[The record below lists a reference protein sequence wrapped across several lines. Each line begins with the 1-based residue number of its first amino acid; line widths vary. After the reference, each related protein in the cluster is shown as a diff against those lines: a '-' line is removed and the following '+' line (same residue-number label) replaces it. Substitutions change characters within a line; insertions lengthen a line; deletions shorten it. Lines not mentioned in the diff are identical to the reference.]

1 MGSRGDRLWEISM
14 SFKDSHIV
22 MLNLNCF
29 MSFSRP
35 PWLIINFIWILMIEE
50 NLNLLNAVSRLSF
63 SHFVNN
69 ANNAYIFTTE
79 LEKFLVNDKI
89 TAWRQTNMCPK
100 QYIRY
105 YKQQKWTLKNFK
117 AKNFQKHR
125 CNRIQSVLWG
135 CPTLSP
141 VIFAVLFITAFNVLS
156 AVISCFLVA
165 VPIVWFVK
173 NFETQFL

>member
-1 MGSRGDRLWEISM
+1 M
-14 SFKDSHIV
+14 IV
-22 MLNLNCF
+22 
-29 MSFSRP
+29 
-35 PWLIINFIWILMIEE
+35 E

-105 YKQQKWTLKNFK
+105 YKQQK
-117 AKNFQKHR
+117 
-125 CNRIQSVLWG
+125 
-135 CPTLSP
+135 
-141 VIFAVLFITAFNVLS
+141 
-156 AVISCFLVA
+156 
-165 VPIVWFVK
+165 
-173 NFETQFL
+173 